1 MSRPPPPLPAR
12 CLLLLDNAQRG
23 PGPPTGTG
31 QLLFLGAGPAR
42 DALRPLPTREIS
54 FLVSARMSNVITVTL
69 VV

>member
-42 DALRPLPTREIS
+42 DALPTREIL
-54 FLVSARMSNVITVTL
+54 FLVSARMSNVVTVTL